1 MIHVRA
7 QLGLART
14 FQITTLFPQ
23 LTVIESLLLA
33 VQAASGVRFT
43 LHRALTGY
51 RHLFD
56 RAESLLNEW
65 GLEAHRDST
74 VSLLSYGEQ
83 RQLELVLAIACKPRI
98 LLLDEPTAGL
108 APAETGLVVGMI
120 ERLPRDITII
130 LIEHDMD
137 VAFGLAH
144 KVAVFTQ
151 GALLASGTREE
162 IRTNPEVMEIYLG
175 TNHA

>member
-1 MIHVRA
+1 
-7 QLGLART
+7 
-14 FQITTLFPQ
+14 
-23 LTVIESLLLA
+23 
-33 VQAASGVRFT
+33 
-43 LHRALTGY
+43 
-51 RHLFD
+51 
-56 RAESLLNEW
+56 
-65 GLEAHRDST
+65 
-74 VSLLSYGEQ
+74 
-83 RQLELVLAIACKPRI
+83 
-98 LLLDEPTAGL
+98 
-108 APAETGLVVGMI
+108 MI

-144 KVAVFTQ
+144 KLAVFTQ